1 MEIADYSFTRYL
13 SAKRTVDD
21 RALNHHVWQTLV
33 ENLSSTY
40 PQEPL
45 RVLEIGCGIGTM
57 LIRMLERGLLGDAE
71 VTAIDTLPENIS
83 FAHQQLAEWGKAHN
97 YLVEPFISGVGLTR
111 QGRSVKFKL
120 EVIDLFDFIRRESGR
135 HSWDLLV
142 AHAFLDLLNVATA
155 LPRIFELSRPGGL
168 FYFSINFDGVTS
180 LQPIIEPTL
189 DELIE
194 RLYHQTMDDRIT
206 ARQPSGDSHAGRHLF
221 AHLQNAGATILAAGA
236 SDWVVFPTAQGYP
249 ADEAYFLHF
258 IINTIAGA
266 LAGHSKLDMG
276 HFQDW
281 IAARHAQI
289 ERDELV
295 YIAHQLDFVGRWDK

>member
-21 RALNHHVWQTLV
+21 RALNHHVWQTLA
-33 ENLSSTY
+33 ENLSFTVL
-40 PQEPL
+40 QRPL

-57 LIRMLERGLLGDAE
+57 LIRMLERGLLVDAD
-71 VTAIDTLPENIS
+71 VTAIDALPENIS
-83 FAHQQLAEWGKAHN
+83 FAHQQLAEWGESHD
-97 YLVEPFISGVGLTR
+97 YLVEPFIGGVGITR
-111 QGRSVKFKL
+111 QGRTVKFEL
-120 EVIDLFDFIRRESGR
+120 EAIDLFDFIRRNAGR
-135 HSWDLLV
+135 QSWDLLV

-168 FYFSINFDGVTS
+168 FYFSINFDGMTC

-194 RLYHQTMDDRIT
+194 RLYHRTMDDRIT
-206 ARQPSGDSHAGRHLF
+206 SGQPSGDSQAGRHLF
-221 AHLQNAGATILAAGA
+221 AHLHNVGATILAVGA

-266 LAGHSKLDMG
+266 LSGHPDLDLARYN
-276 HFQDW
+276 DW
-281 IAARHAQI
+281 IAARHAQV
-289 ERDELV
+289 ERRELV
-295 YIAHQLDFVGRWDK
+295 YVTHQLDFVGSWDR

>member
-21 RALNHHVWQTLV
+21 RALNHHVWQTLA
-33 ENLSSTY
+33 ENLFSY
-40 PQEPL
+40 NPQRPL

-57 LIRMLERGLLGDAE
+57 LIRMLERGLLEDAE
-71 VTAIDTLPENIS
+71 VTAIDVLPVNIS
-83 FAHQQLAEWGKAHN
+83 FAQQQLAEWGKEHD
-97 YLVEPFISGVGLTR
+97 YLVEPFIGGVQLTR
-111 QGRSVKFKL
+111 QGRTVKFGL
-120 EVIDLFDFIRRESGR
+120 EAIDLFDFIRRESGR

-189 DELIE
+189 DGLIE
-194 RLYHQTMDDRIT
+194 RLYHQTMDERIT
-206 ARQPSGDSHAGRHLF
+206 AGQPSGDSQAGRHLF
-221 AHLQNAGATILAAGA
+221 AHLKNLGATILAAGA

-258 IINTIAGA
+258 IINTIAEA
-266 LAGHSKLDMG
+266 LSE
-276 HFQDW
+276 HFALEQARLQDW
-281 IAARHAQI
+281 ITARHAQV
-289 ERDELV
+289 ERWELV
-295 YIAHQLDFVGRWDK
+295 YVAHQLDFVGRWGK